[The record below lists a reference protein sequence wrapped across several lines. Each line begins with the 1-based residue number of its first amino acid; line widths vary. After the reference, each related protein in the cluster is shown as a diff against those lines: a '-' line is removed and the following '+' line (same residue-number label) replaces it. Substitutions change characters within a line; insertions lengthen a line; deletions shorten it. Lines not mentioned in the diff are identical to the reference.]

1 MYCFVFSRHWKVWIF
16 IYLIK
21 MLTENFAWL
30 GKVRFYFLKMENQLK
45 VNLYLPSWKRIKAAK
60 ITAKIPVCFIW
71 NTETVMK
78 QISNK
83 KMISVFSSIERP
95 YLLFLIRS
103 TSGLLNVIS
112 QRYIRPILV
121 RYFVS
126 FLWLGIPSFNSPFY
140 WLIKPPALSTF

>member
-1 MYCFVFSRHWKVWIF
+1 MFSLAIEKFCVI

-21 MLTENFAWL
+21 NTNWKFCLNRQSTIF
-30 GKVRFYFLKMENQLK
+30 FKMENQLK
-45 VNLYLPSWKRIKAAK
+45 ENLYLPSWKRIKATK
-60 ITAKIPVCFIW
+60 RTAKIPVCFIW

-78 QISNK
+78 QIINK
-83 KMISVFSSIERP
+83 KMISVFSAVERP

-112 QRYIRPILV
+112 QTYIRSIPV

-126 FLWLGIPSFNSPFY
+126 IHWLGIPSFNSPFY
-140 WLIKPPALSTF
+140 WLNKPPALSTF